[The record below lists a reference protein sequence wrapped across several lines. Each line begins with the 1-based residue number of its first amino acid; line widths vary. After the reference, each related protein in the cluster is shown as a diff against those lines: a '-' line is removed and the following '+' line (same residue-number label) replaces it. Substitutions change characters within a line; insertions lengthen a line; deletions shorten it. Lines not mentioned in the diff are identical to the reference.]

1 MREMRFKDSRFSAS
15 FRGSSKQAICP
26 FCFKIFYDKSTMNR
40 HVSKRVCLGMQFH
53 SPILI
58 DDDDV
63 TVEPTTSNVQST
75 SLALNSTGEST
86 IVYEMQAEES
96 PIKSVRV
103 PCPYCNKLLKGERGV
118 RKHIDFYGCPMAVGS
133 KFE

>member
-1 MREMRFKDSRFSAS
+1 
-15 FRGSSKQAICP
+15 
-26 FCFKIFYDKSTMNR
+26 MNR

-58 DDDDV
+58 DDDDASIP
-63 TVEPTTSNVQST
+63 VEPVATHVQST
-75 SLALNSTGEST
+75 ALPSNAASEST
-86 IVYEMQAEES
+86 ILYDVQAEEAH
-96 PIKSVRV
+96 IKSVRV

-133 KFE
+133 KLE